1 MVRLFLFSLLAYYAI
16 LGVGFANAQ
25 QELLIVGE
33 EWPPFEFKDGDEVV
47 GIDVDIATY
56 IFKEMKIPVSFKM
69 LPWKRAWSMVE
80 EGKADAVFSTSF
92 KEKRVPYLI
101 YPKEHMWMSEFVFF
115 NNTAN
120 KLSQFDGYKT
130 VIEKDLKVGIIN
142 GNSYHP
148 SFWQAFPYQDGS
160 TEYDESKVSLLNK
173 QLKGAVD
180 IKVNFKK
187 LASNRIDVFTADK
200 VIGQF
205 TAKLLGLNKDISYYD
220 VALYSKPYPMPFV
233 KKSTYPEIEKVAMEF
248 EKRLKALKE
257 SGKYQE
263 IVDKWLK

>member
-1 MVRLFLFSLLAYYAI
+1 MLRLILLWFVIVATAGFLQQAS
-16 LGVGFANAQ
+16 AQ
-25 QELLIVGE
+25 QEFLIVGE
-33 EWPPFEFKDGDEVV
+33 EWPPFEFKDGEEVV
-47 GIDVDIATY
+47 GIDVDIVTH
-56 IFKEMKIPVSFKM
+56 IFKEMNIPVTFKM

-115 NNTAN
+115 NNAAN
-120 KLSQFDGYKT
+120 RLSQFEGYKT
-130 VIEKDLKVGIIN
+130 VVEKDLKVGIIN

-160 TEYDESKVSLLNK
+160 TEYNEDKISQLNK

-187 LASNRIDVFTADK
+187 LASNRIDVFAADK

-205 TAKLLGLNKDISYYD
+205 TAKLLGLNKKISFYD

-233 KKSTYPEIEKVAMEF
+233 KKSKYPNIEKVAMEF
-248 EKRLKALKE
+248 EKRLKALKT
-257 SGKYQE
+257 SGQYQV
-263 IVDKWLK
+263 IMDKWLK